1 MSKVKDLK
9 EVKEVEEQVA
19 PEQEDNKA
27 NAIVITIDLAQALVE
42 YLKTKPMGEVE
53 VLVNAIVQSQG
64 VTLEQAPQE

>member
-9 EVKEVEEQVA
+9 EVQEVEEQVA
-19 PEQEDNKA
+19 PEQEANKA